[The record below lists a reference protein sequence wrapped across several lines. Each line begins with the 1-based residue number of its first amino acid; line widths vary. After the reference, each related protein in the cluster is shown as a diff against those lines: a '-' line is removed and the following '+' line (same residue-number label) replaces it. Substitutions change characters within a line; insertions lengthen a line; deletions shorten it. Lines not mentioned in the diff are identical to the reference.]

1 MFLEILISFVLLVI
15 FWIRNRIL
23 YIKNYGNPTDLIFY
37 RSTIETYSVLHEV
50 PGKPIFVLSENFF
63 NYTANLILKFVFLV
77 ISLLLY
83 HFIDSSI
90 LSIIISGLFLI
101 IAIGDWNVYRKR
113 FAFYKNISNDFT
125 KEAYHGM
132 FKACIC
138 SPLYQTVL
146 YIIVFLIS

>member
-1 MFLEILISFVLLVI
+1 MLLGIFISFVLLLI
-15 FWIRNRIL
+15 FWIRNRNL
-23 YIKNYGNPTDLIFY
+23 YIKDYGISTDMIFY
-37 RSTIETYSVLHEV
+37 RSTIQSYSVLHEV
-50 PGKPIFVLSENFF
+50 PGKPLFSLSENFF

-77 ISLLLY
+77 ISLLLC

-90 LSIIISGLFLI
+90 LSIIISSLFLI

-113 FAFYKNISNDFT
+113 RTFFKNISNDFT

-146 YIIVFLIS
+146 YIIIIFF